1 MLDIM
6 RTTVAIAD
14 ELLASAKFEARQ
26 RGLTLGQY
34 IEQALRSQLAGQADG
49 TPPAIP
55 VRRGGS
61 GLRPGVDASSYRTLL
76 QAMEE
81 GLPVEDLR

>member
-1 MLDIM
+1 M

-14 ELLASAKFEARQ
+14 ELLASAKAEARQ

-34 IEQALRSQLAGQADG
+34 VEQALRNQLANRTQG
-49 TPPAIP
+49 TPPPIP
-55 VRRGGS
+55 VRRGGT

-76 QAMEE
+76 AAIEE

>member
-1 MLDIM
+1 M

-14 ELLASAKFEARQ
+14 ELLASAKSEARR

-34 IEQALRSQLAGQADG
+34 IEQALRSQLGSPSQG
-49 TPPAIP
+49 TPPVVP
-55 VRRGGS
+55 VLRGGS

-76 QAMEE
+76 EAMEE
-81 GLPVEDLR
+81 GLPVEALR